1 MDDRAAGARRRDNP
15 DPIADGG
22 KVGSPASVV
31 AKPSADLRPAVE
43 FTRNA
48 AQPALFLHNSRDLEL
63 SAIVTKLF
71 VKERRPA
78 EVYQ

>member
-15 DPIADGG
+15 DPIAHGG
-22 KVGSPASVV
+22 DVGSPASLVPK
-31 AKPSADLRPAVE
+31 ASADLRPAVE
-43 FTRNA
+43 FTRHT

-63 SAIVTKLF
+63 SAIVTNLF
-71 VKERRPA
+71 LKERRPA